1 MITSKPV
8 RWAVSVAVFLLV
20 TVVGFVPIMFA
31 LADTPL
37 HDGDELPSGLL
48 LGSSA
53 LASAAFGA
61 VAARLIHHR
70 LRESKPPPD
79 GAPTA

>member
-1 MITSKPV
+1 MTTRKPV

-53 LASAAFGA
+53 VASAAIGA
-61 VAARLIHHR
+61 VTARLLHHR
-70 LRESKPPPD
+70 LRGLNPLPD
-79 GAPTA
+79 RGPTA